1 MRKMLIM
8 PDTVMLARELQAS
21 YERAI
26 SPAVQQAP
34 HNSRQKE
41 YILSILVRGPAAR
54 SAEWDQNDCAKQQ
67 EFSSPFHRLTAT
79 GFLYLAATGIK
90 LWAATR

>member
-1 MRKMLIM
+1 MLIM

-34 HNSRQKE
+34 HNYRQN
-41 YILSILVRGPAAR
+41 VTF
-54 SAEWDQNDCAKQQ
+54 C
-67 EFSSPFHRLTAT
+67 
-79 GFLYLAATGIK
+79 
-90 LWAATR
+90 

>member
-34 HNSRQKE
+34 HNSRQKDTFCR
-41 YILSILVRGPAAR
+41 YLFAGLPLGLRNGTKMIAR
-54 SAEWDQNDCAKQQ
+54 NNRS
-67 EFSSPFHRLTAT
+67 
-79 GFLYLAATGIK
+79 FLRRFIA
-90 LWAATR
+90 

>member
-34 HNSRQKE
+34 HNGVVSSQHCT
-41 YILSILVRGPAAR
+41 VRLYQVRSSKQEKMQPTTRITGDDLPPAGE
-54 SAEWDQNDCAKQQ
+54 STT
-67 EFSSPFHRLTAT
+67 P
-79 GFLYLAATGIK
+79 
-90 LWAATR
+90 